1 MLLTTAAPLRKG
13 LRSRADKGGGGYQA
27 LPLQRAPAAGP
38 IAGCSVRLY
47 RSLRC
52 VVSALQPRWWAASP
66 VNLAVVRI
74 VVVWLVL
81 DWLDGSVD
89 FVDVLAAGQTEGARD
104 VLVSRELPI
113 AWPSPATSFGLN
125 HVHALRLLLWLSLLG
140 AAAPASLAGAAVM
153 AMRCRAAEI
162 ALHKDGG
169 HSNDFYGPMLL
180 LLAGSPCSDELSVD
194 ALVASVRAAWATGCG
209 GVRGLTGAV
218 LAASRS
224 WAQQLPESCHRR
236 SRAYSAPL
244 IFAALYLG
252 LFYLSAG
259 LSKAVKGDT
268 FIWSW
273 ALGGHIQSN
282 ALGMWLR
289 RWGEPRLPTLGAFLT
304 KPLRAAFSLYLYPVL
319 RFDKVP
325 GFLEAG
331 GAVAVAWE
339 CLHWYL
345 LLCGPWVRAL
355 SMLTMIGFHLFVA
368 CYMSISFRPLVA
380 LQLALFIPW
389 DVLLDRLLLR
399 TKPSGAKLEK
409 ASRMASPAPGIS
421 QRPLVWLTIAV
432 GVALVVGQSLSVREA
447 IFPTSGPRKRCFPF
461 DEGPSFR
468 DHGQAKPS
476 ADGSYVWKPDAAR
489 LLSRHVV
496 LHLEGGAPPVRYP
509 VWQAVCIVGGYK
521 KRCMR
526 PQQGTV
532 GYWCCD
538 SKKKAYPHDLMKTFV
553 FNVHRLDAKIP
564 QWKFQRLGMLALAE
578 PGLLPPG
585 EARNVTAVSIESTP
599 TLIMRGQATADEV
612 MADAQPTMECEELV
626 MRPGTEADHAD
637 LRRTCQPPPEPAQ
650 NPRQKPGTSTTLALP
665 QDLGSGAKGSQIAA
679 PPSSQNKAAGRPR
692 AHRLGLTRRRH
703 KARAFGGDAG
713 L

>member
-125 HVHALRLLLWLSLLG
+125 H
-140 AAAPASLAGAAVM
+140 
-153 AMRCRAAEI
+153 
-162 ALHKDGG
+162 DGG

-339 CLHWYL
+339 CLHCWR
-345 LLCGPWVRAL
+345 C
-355 SMLTMIGFHLFVA
+355 
-368 CYMSISFRPLVA
+368 
-380 LQLALFIPW
+380 FIPW

-521 KRCMR
+521 KRSPNGSSSGWACWR
-526 PQQGTV
+526 
-532 GYWCCD
+532 W
-538 SKKKAYPHDLMKTFV
+538 
-553 FNVHRLDAKIP
+553 R
-564 QWKFQRLGMLALAE
+564 E

-612 MADAQPTMECEELV
+612 MADAQPTMECEEL
-626 MRPGTEADHAD
+626 
-637 LRRTCQPPPEPAQ
+637 
-650 NPRQKPGTSTTLALP
+650 
-665 QDLGSGAKGSQIAA
+665 DLGSGAKGSQIAA